1 MINNIKDNIINV
13 FSSYLDAKGY
23 NFNESQVIELV
34 EIYLDCQE
42 WDDDK
47 ILTGLSILEMQLFHL
62 MIYGKS
68 MNVLLNQGQP

>member
-1 MINNIKDNIINV
+1 MINNIINT

-42 WDDDK
+42 WDDNK
-47 ILTGLSILEMQLFHL
+47 ILTGLSTLEMYDWIKHTKEVE
-62 MIYGKS
+62 I
-68 MNVLLNQGQP
+68 LNESNTN